1 MSNQRS
7 RRSVLRSL
15 VAAGALGSV
24 AGCSTRSGESG
35 PTGTPTGTQTTTATT
50 TDTSTGTD
58 SSGQSRTVT
67 DMAGRTVE
75 VPESV
80 NRVIGLGSGGLRLLT
95 YVGAADDV
103 VGVEQLETTN
113 QKRPYRPYI
122 HANPGLSDVTPI
134 GSRKSPDRELLLQQ
148 DPDVI
153 FWAWAKG
160 GDASNLQNRLEI
172 PVVVIRPGDIT
183 ANLRPDFFRS
193 LELIG
198 AVTGRSDA
206 AATLTTYTED
216 AVEDLR
222 TRTSDVP
229 EADRPSS
236 YVGYLGRGKHG
247 FPYTQPVYPPFD
259 FVSADNVAGDVS
271 EDLKKKKGAARV
283 TVDPEQI
290 IAWDPSYIFVD
301 IGTETYDA
309 LGESE
314 YQSIDAIESGDVY
327 AVFPT
332 RDYSINFGTALAD
345 AYYVGTVL
353 YPDRFSDIDS
363 VAKADEIYETFCGA
377 PVYES
382 VADSYGRGFGRMEI

>member
-1 MSNQRS
+1 MREQPT
-7 RRSVLRSL
+7 RRTLLRSL
-15 VAAGALGSV
+15 AAAGATGLI
-24 AGCSTRSGESG
+24 AGCSSTTNSGED
-35 PTGTPTGTQTTTATT
+35 PTATPTETETTTT
-50 TDTSTGTD
+50 TDTATD
-58 SSGQSRTVT
+58 SPTQEQSQTIT

-75 VPESV
+75 VPTTVDS
-80 NRVIGLGSGGLRLLT
+80 VIGLGSGGLRLLT
-95 YVGAADDV
+95 YVGATEDV
-103 VGVEQLETTN
+103 VGVEQLETSN

-122 HANPGLSDVTPI
+122 HANPALQDVTPI

-160 GDASNLQNRLEI
+160 GDATNLQTRLDI

-183 ANLRPDFFRS
+183 PGLREDFFRS

-198 AVTGRSDA
+198 TVTGRSEA
-206 AATLTTYTED
+206 AADLTAYTEE
-216 AVEDLR
+216 AIADLGSR
-222 TRTSDVP
+222 TEDVP
-229 EADRPSS
+229 DEERPTT
-236 YVGYLGRGKHG
+236 YVGYVGRGKHG

-259 FVSADNVAGDVS
+259 FVNADNVAGDVS

-290 IAWDPSYIFVD
+290 IEWDPSYVFIDV
-301 IGTETYDA
+301 GTESYDA
-309 LGESE
+309 LGEPE
-314 YQSIDAIESGDVY
+314 YESIDAIQNGNVY
-327 AVFPT
+327 SVLPT

-353 YPDRFSDIDS
+353 YPDRFEDVDP
-363 VAKADEIYETFCGA
+363 AGKADEIYETFCGA

-382 VADSYGRGFGRMEI
+382 VSGSYGRGFGKMDV